1 MSEAGKRDKA
11 LRIIFA
17 VEDEDERAAFTAL
30 AEGAFPGCKLF
41 FPSDIA
47 EVEKL
52 YSSDSADAI
61 VTDFRFH
68 AGALADWL
76 TFWPLPAI
84 LLVDPEDDLE
94 RVGKTIR
101 DEAALFV
108 QRMPELGHVRALPL
122 LIRKALNV
130 RESVARQNAHLQM
143 TEHQYLNLLQAVP
156 DVVYTL
162 DGKGRFIYLNDAIR
176 NLGYEPSAL
185 IGRHF
190 SEIIHPEDV
199 DRVSRAEVTKPLQGM
214 VTGDEGAPKL
224 FDERRSGKRMTRN
237 LEVRLKL
244 GEGID
249 GYRDTSINSYG
260 EISCSGYPLPE
271 FEGMELGTIGIIRDI
286 TVRKERDHALETALT
301 SKEILLKEIHHRV
314 KNNLQVV
321 SSLLNIHETEIVD
334 DVARQVF
341 VKCQTN
347 IQTMAMVHEVLYRSL
362 DFEGVEMQPY
372 FERLVEYLSSVYE
385 GDYRGISSEVEAGT
399 ISLDL
404 DAAIPV
410 ALIVNEL
417 VSNCL
422 KHAFPAGSRG
432 RILVSLRED
441 GGSFVLAVED
451 DGVGIPKGGD
461 APSKEAES
469 GVGAELVHALVG
481 QLRGELARGEGASGK
496 GARVSIRIPHECP
509 RSPSP

>member
-1 MSEAGKRDKA
+1 MSEVGRRDNA

-17 VEDEDERAAFTAL
+17 VEKEDERSAFQAVAA
-30 AEGAFPGCKLF
+30 EAFPACELF
-41 FPSDIA
+41 FPTDIA

-52 YSSDSADAI
+52 YSTDRADAI

-68 AGALADWL
+68 SGALADWL
-76 TFWPLPAI
+76 TFWPLPAV

-101 DEAALFV
+101 DEAALFI
-108 QRMPELGHVRALPL
+108 QRMPALGHVKALPL

-143 TEHQYLNLLQAVP
+143 TEHQYLNLLQAIP

-162 DGKGRFIYLNDAIR
+162 DGKGRFIYLNDAVR
-176 NLGYEPSAL
+176 NLGYEPAKL

-190 SEIIHPEDV
+190 SEIIHPGDV
-199 DRVSRAEVTKPLQGM
+199 DRVSRAEATKALAGI
-214 VTGDEGAPKL
+214 VTGDESAPKL

-237 LEVRLKL
+237 LEVRLRL
-244 GEGID
+244 GEAIE
-249 GYRDTSINSYG
+249 GYRDASINSYG
-260 EISCSGYPLPE
+260 EINCSGYPLPE
-271 FEGMELGTIGIIRDI
+271 FEGLELGTIGIIRDI
-286 TVRKERDHALETALT
+286 TIRRERDRALETALA

-321 SSLLNIHETEIVD
+321 SSLLNIHEAGIVD

-385 GDYRGISSEVEAGT
+385 GDFRGISSEVEAGS

-404 DAAIPV
+404 DGAIPV
-410 ALIVNEL
+410 ALVVNEL

-422 KHAFPAGSRG
+422 KHAFPADSRG
-432 RILVSLRED
+432 RVLVSLRED
-441 GGSFVLAVED
+441 DDSFVLAVED
-451 DGVGIPKGGD
+451 DGIGIPEEGD
-461 APSKEAES
+461 ASRERAEP
-469 GVGAELVHALVG
+469 GIGAELVQALVG
-481 QLRGELARGEGASGK
+481 QLRGNLVRGAGAAGK
-496 GARVSIRIPHECP
+496 GTRVAIRIPRERP
-509 RSPSP
+509 RMH